1 MAQCAWIG
9 GWPNRSGRIGQPVNA
24 SQAISAPGEFKMRV
38 AWIAAPVI
46 GLAACVGALAW
57 SAPEDRGRGDI
68 YRQLDLFADV
78 LARVEQDY
86 VTDIDE
92 HEAIEAAIQGMLASL
107 DPHSSYMDATEYR
120 DMQVQTRGEYGG
132 LGIEV
137 TTEDGVVRV
146 VSPIDGTPA
155 ARAGIQA
162 GDYLTAI
169 NGETIIG
176 LTLNE
181 AVRRMR
187 GEAGTDITVTVARE
201 GTDPFDVTL
210 TREVINVRAVTA
222 RVEGGDVGII
232 RVSTFNERTGDMLAD
247 AIRTVRRDAGAR
259 LRGVVVDLR
268 NNPGGLLDQAIE
280 VSDAFLDGGEVV
292 STRGRQA
299 SDVQRYNAR
308 RGDDL
313 AGVPVVVLINGA
325 SASAAEIV
333 AGALQDRNRAL
344 IIGTTSFGKGS
355 VQTVIPLQG
364 GRDGA
369 LRLTTAR
376 YYTPAGRSIQGA
388 GIDPDV
394 EVASRRVDPERLSR
408 LGLSEADLPNALD
421 NESGAQRRALHVPE
435 DQPPENWDT
444 DEDYQLRRA
453 LDFLRQG
460 LVAERLRARA
470 G

>member
-1 MAQCAWIG
+1 
-9 GWPNRSGRIGQPVNA
+9 
-24 SQAISAPGEFKMRV
+24 MRV
-38 AWIAAPVI
+38 AWIVAPVV

-57 SAPEDRGRGDI
+57 SAPDDRGRGDM
-68 YRQLDLFADV
+68 YRELELFADV

-86 VTDIDE
+86 VTHI
-92 HEAIEAAIQGMLASL
+92 HYRQAIEAALQGMLTSL
-107 DPHSSYMDATEYR
+107 DPHSSYMNAEDFR

-137 TTEDGVVRV
+137 TSEEGVVRV

-155 ARAGIQA
+155 ARAGVQA
-162 GDYLTAI
+162 GDYITAVD
-169 NGETIIG
+169 GESIVGLSVSDAVNRIKGQAGSNVTITI
-176 LTLNE
+176 
-181 AVRRMR
+181 
-187 GEAGTDITVTVARE
+187 ARE
-201 GTDPFDVTL
+201 GVDPFDVTM
-210 TREVINVRAVTA
+210 TREIINVRAVSA
-222 RVEGGDVGII
+222 RMEGADIGVI
-232 RVSTFNERTGDMLAD
+232 RISTFNERTGDMLAE
-247 AIRTVRRDAGAR
+247 AIRTVRRDGGTR
-259 LRGVVVDLR
+259 LRGIVLDLR
-268 NNPGGLLDQAIE
+268 NNPGGLLDQAIA

-292 STRGRQA
+292 STRGRQPE
-299 SDVQRYNAR
+299 DVQRYNAR

-313 AGVPVVVLINGA
+313 AGVPIVVLINGA

-344 IIGTTSFGKGS
+344 IVGTTSFGKGS
-355 VQTVIPLQG
+355 VQTVIPLDG

-388 GIDPDV
+388 GIDPDM
-394 EVASRRVDPERLSR
+394 EVASRRVDPARLERL
-408 LGLSEADLPNALD
+408 GISEADLPNALD
-421 NESGAQRRALHVPE
+421 NESGAQRRGLHVPD
-435 DQPPENWDT
+435 DQPPESWDA
-444 DEDYQLRRA
+444 DEDYQMKRA

>member
-1 MAQCAWIG
+1 M
-9 GWPNRSGRIGQPVNA
+9 
-24 SQAISAPGEFKMRV
+24 
-38 AWIAAPVI
+38 
-46 GLAACVGALAW
+46 AW
-57 SAPEDRGRGDI
+57 SAPEDRSRGDI
-68 YRQLDLFADV
+68 YRQLELFADV

-86 VTDIDE
+86 VTDIDDE
-92 HEAIEAAIQGMLASL
+92 EAIEAAIQGMLASL

-120 DMQVQTRGEYGG
+120 DMQTQTRGEYGG

-137 TTEDGVVRV
+137 TSEDGVVRV

-169 NGETIIG
+169 DGESIVG

-187 GEAGTDITVTVARE
+187 GQAGTNITVTVARE
-201 GTDPFDVTL
+201 GVDPFDVTL
-210 TREVINVRAVTA
+210 TREIINVRAVTA
-222 RVEGGDVGII
+222 RVEGGDIGVI
-232 RVSTFNERTGDMLAD
+232 RVSTFNERTGDMLQD
-247 AIRTVRRDAGAR
+247 AIRQVKRDTGGR
-259 LRGVVVDLR
+259 LRGIVLDLR

-292 STRGRQA
+292 STRGRQPE
-299 SDVQRYNAR
+299 DVQRYNAR

-344 IIGTTSFGKGS
+344 VVGTDSFGKGS

-388 GIDPDV
+388 GITPDM
-394 EVASRRVDPERLSR
+394 EVAARRVDPERLTR
-408 LGLSEADLPNALD
+408 LGLTEADLPNALN
-421 NESGAQRRALHVPE
+421 NESGAQRRGLHVPE
-435 DQPPENWDT
+435 DQPPENWDA
-444 DEDYQLRRA
+444 DEDYQLKRA
-453 LDFLRQG
+453 MDFLRQG
-460 LVAERLRARA
+460 TVAERLRARA

>member
-1 MAQCAWIG
+1 M
-9 GWPNRSGRIGQPVNA
+9 RRIG
-24 SQAISAPGEFKMRV
+24 
-38 AWIAAPVI
+38 WIAAPVV
-46 GLAACVGALAW
+46 GVAALVGALAW
-57 SAPEDRGRGDI
+57 SAPEDRNRGDV
-68 YRQLDLFADV
+68 YRQLELFADV

-86 VTDIDE
+86 VTEVDE
-92 HEAIEAAIQGMLASL
+92 QEAIEAAINGMLSSL
-107 DPHSSYMDATEYR
+107 DPHSSYMDASDYR
-120 DMQVQTRGEYGG
+120 DMQTQTRGEYGG

-137 TTEDGVVRV
+137 TSEDGVVRV

-169 NGETIIG
+169 DGESIVG
-176 LTLNE
+176 LTLNQ
-181 AVRRMR
+181 AVQRMR
-187 GEAGTDITVTVARE
+187 GQAGSSLTVTVARE

-210 TREVINVRAVTA
+210 QREIINVRAVTA
-222 RVEGGDVGII
+222 RIEGGDVGII
-232 RVSTFNERTGDMLAD
+232 RISTFNERTGSMLQD
-247 AIRTVRRDAGAR
+247 AIRQVKRDTAGR
-259 LRGVVVDLR
+259 LRGIVVDLR

-292 STRGRQA
+292 STRGRQPE
-299 SDVQRYNAR
+299 DIQRYNAR

-344 IIGTTSFGKGS
+344 VVGMDSFGKGS

-388 GIDPDV
+388 GITPDM
-394 EVASRRVDPERLSR
+394 EVAARRVDPARLQR
-408 LGLSEADLPNALD
+408 LGLSEADLPNALN
-421 NESGAQRRALHVPE
+421 NESGAQRRGLHVPD
-435 DQPPENWDT
+435 DQPPENWAEG
-444 DEDYQLRRA
+444 EDYQLARA
-453 LDFLRQG
+453 MEFLRQG
-460 LVAERLRARA
+460 TVAERLRARA

>member
-1 MAQCAWIG
+1 M
-9 GWPNRSGRIGQPVNA
+9 RI
-24 SQAISAPGEFKMRV
+24 
-38 AWIAAPVI
+38 AWIAAPVA

-57 SAPEDRGRGDI
+57 SAPGDRDQGDV
-68 YRQLDLFADV
+68 YRQLELFADV

-86 VTDIDE
+86 VTEIDE
-92 HEAIEAAIQGMLASL
+92 EEAIEAAINGMLASL
-107 DPHSSYMDATEYR
+107 DPHSSYMNATEYR
-120 DMQVQTRGEYGG
+120 DMQVTTRGEYGG

-137 TTEDGVVRV
+137 TSEDGVVRV

-162 GDYLTAI
+162 GDFLTAI
-169 NGETIIG
+169 DGETIVG

-181 AVRRMR
+181 AVQRMR
-187 GEAGTDITVTVARE
+187 GQSGTSIVVTVARD

-210 TREVINVRAVTA
+210 TREIINVRAVTA
-222 RVEGGDVGII
+222 RVEGDLGII
-232 RVSTFNERTGDMLAD
+232 RISTFNERTSSMLQD
-247 AIRTVRRDAGAR
+247 AIRQVRRDTNGN

-292 STRGRQA
+292 STRGRQPE
-299 SDVQRYNAR
+299 DVQRYNAR
-308 RGDDL
+308 RGEDL
-313 AGVPVVVLINGA
+313 GGVPVVVLINGA

-344 IIGTTSFGKGS
+344 IVGTDSFGKGS

-376 YYTPAGRSIQGA
+376 YYTPGGRDIQNA
-388 GIDPDV
+388 GIAPDM
-394 EVASRRVDPERLSR
+394 EVAARRVSAEEIARLQR
-408 LGLSEADLPNALD
+408 LGISEADLPNALA
-421 NESGAQRRALHVPE
+421 NGSGAERRAAHMPE
-435 DQPPENWDT
+435 DQPPENWAE
-444 DEDYQLRRA
+444 DEDYQLSRA
-453 LDFLRQG
+453 MEFLRQG
-460 LVAERLRARA
+460 VVAQRLRARDGTTVA
-470 G
+470 GASRGR

>member
-1 MAQCAWIG
+1 
-9 GWPNRSGRIGQPVNA
+9 
-24 SQAISAPGEFKMRV
+24 MRV
-38 AWIAAPVI
+38 AWILAPVA
-46 GLAACVGALAW
+46 GAAALVGALAW
-57 SAPEDRGRGDI
+57 SAPEDRNSGDI
-68 YRQLDLFADV
+68 YRQLELFADV

-86 VTDIDE
+86 VTPIDE
-92 HEAIEAAIQGMLASL
+92 QEAMEAAIQGMLSSL
-107 DPHSSYMDATEYR
+107 DPHSSYMNAEDYR
-120 DMQVQTRGEYGG
+120 EMQSQTRGEYGG

-137 TTEDGVVRV
+137 TSEDGVVRV

-169 NGETIIG
+169 NGESIVG

-181 AVRRMR
+181 AVQRMR
-187 GEAGTDITVTVARE
+187 GESGTDITVTVARE
-201 GTDPFDVTL
+201 GTDPFDVSL
-210 TREVINVRAVTA
+210 RRETINVRAVVA
-222 RVEGGDVGII
+222 RVEGGDIGVI
-232 RVSTFNERTGDMLAD
+232 RISTFNERTGSMLQD
-247 AIRTVRRDAGAR
+247 AIRQVKRDTGGR
-259 LRGVVVDLR
+259 LRGVIVDLR

-292 STRGRQA
+292 STRGRQPE
-299 SDVQRYNAR
+299 DVQRYNAR

-333 AGALQDRNRAL
+333 AGALQDRNRAV
-344 IIGTTSFGKGS
+344 IVGVDSFGKGS

-388 GIDPDV
+388 GITPDM
-394 EVASRRVDPERLSR
+394 EVAARRIDPERLQR
-408 LGLSEADLPNALD
+408 LGITEADLPNALD
-421 NESGAQRRALHVPE
+421 NDSGAQRRAAHVPE
-435 DQPPENWDT
+435 DQPPENWDAE
-444 DEDYQLRRA
+444 EDYQLSRA
-453 LDFLRQG
+453 MDFLRQG
-460 LVAERLRARA
+460 TVAERLRQRQ

>member
-1 MAQCAWIG
+1 MRLGWIL
-9 GWPNRSGRIGQPVNA
+9 
-24 SQAISAPGEFKMRV
+24 
-38 AWIAAPVI
+38 APVA
-46 GLAACVGALAW
+46 GAAALVGALAW
-57 SAPEDRGRGDI
+57 SAPDDRNNGDI
-68 YRQLDLFADV
+68 YRQLELFADV

-86 VTDIDE
+86 VVEIDE
-92 HEAIEAAIQGMLASL
+92 QQAMEAAIQGMLSSL
-107 DPHSSYMDATEYR
+107 DPHSSYMNAEDYR
-120 DMQVQTRGEYGG
+120 EMQSQTRGEYGG

-137 TTEDGVVRV
+137 TSEEGVVKV

-155 ARAGIQA
+155 ARAGVLA

-169 NGETIIG
+169 NGESIVG

-181 AVRRMR
+181 AVTRMR
-187 GEAGTDITVTVARE
+187 GAAGTEITITIARE

-210 TREVINVRAVTA
+210 TRETINVRAVTA
-222 RVEGGDVGII
+222 RVEGGDIGVI
-232 RVSTFNERTGDMLAD
+232 RVSTFNERTGSMLQD
-247 AIRTVRRDAGAR
+247 AIRTVKRDTGGR
-259 LRGVVVDLR
+259 LRGIVLDLR

-292 STRGRQA
+292 STRGRQPE
-299 SDVQRYNAR
+299 DVQRYNAR

-344 IIGTTSFGKGS
+344 IVGLDSFGKGS

-376 YYTPAGRSIQGA
+376 YYTPAGRSIQGP
-388 GIDPDV
+388 GIVPDI
-394 EVASRRVDPERLSR
+394 EVASRRIDAAEVERLQR
-408 LGLSEADLPNALD
+408 IAVSEEDLPNALD
-421 NESGAQRRALHVPE
+421 NESGAHRRAAHIPE
-435 DQPPENWDT
+435 DQPPEGWNAED
-444 DEDYQLRRA
+444 DYQLRRA
-453 LDFLRQG
+453 MEFLRQG
-460 LVAERLRARA
+460 TVAERLRQRA

>member
-1 MAQCAWIG
+1 
-9 GWPNRSGRIGQPVNA
+9 
-24 SQAISAPGEFKMRV
+24 MRL
-38 AWIAAPVI
+38 AWIAAPVV

-57 SAPEDRGRGDI
+57 SAPDDRDRGDI
-68 YRQLDLFADV
+68 YRQLELFADV

-86 VTDIDE
+86 VTDINDE
-92 HEAIEAAIQGMLASL
+92 EAIEAAIQGMLTSL
-107 DPHSSYMDATEYR
+107 DPHSSYLNAEDYR

-137 TTEDGVVRV
+137 TSEEGVIRV

-162 GDYLTAI
+162 GDFLTAI
-169 NGETIIG
+169 DGESIVGTD
-176 LTLNE
+176 LNT
-181 AVRRMR
+181 AVQRMR
-187 GEAGTDITVTVARE
+187 GDAGTSITVTVARE
-201 GTDPFDVTL
+201 GVDPFDVTL
-210 TREVINVRAVTA
+210 TREIINVRAVTA
-222 RVEGGDVGII
+222 RVEGGDIGVI
-232 RVSTFNERTGDMLAD
+232 RISTFNERTGAMLQD
-247 AIRTVRRDAGAR
+247 AIRQVRRDTGGR
-259 LRGVVVDLR
+259 LRGVVLDLR

-292 STRGRQA
+292 STRGRAAAQ
-299 SDVQRYNAR
+299 VTRYNAR

-313 AGVPVVVLINGA
+313 AGVPIVALINGA

-333 AGALQDRNRAL
+333 AGALQDRNRGLVLGMA
-344 IIGTTSFGKGS
+344 SFGKGS

-388 GIDPDV
+388 GIEPDM
-394 EVASRRVDPERLSR
+394 EISARRVTEEEIRRASF
-408 LGLSEADLPNALD
+408 SESSLPNALD
-421 NESGAQRRALHVPE
+421 NETGAQRRGAHMPE
-435 DQPPENWDT
+435 EQPPETWDAE
-444 DEDYQLRRA
+444 EDYQMHRA
-453 LDFLRQG
+453 LEVLRQG
-460 LVAERLRARA
+460 LVAERLRQRA

>member
-1 MAQCAWIG
+1 
-9 GWPNRSGRIGQPVNA
+9 
-24 SQAISAPGEFKMRV
+24 MRV
-38 AWIAAPVI
+38 AWIAAPVA

-57 SAPEDRGRGDI
+57 SAPEDSNQSSV
-68 YRQLDLFADV
+68 YRQLELFADV

-86 VTDIDE
+86 VTEIDE
-92 HEAIEAAIQGMLASL
+92 EEAMEAAINGMLSSL
-107 DPHSSYMDATEYR
+107 DPHSSYMNATEYR
-120 DMQVQTRGEYGG
+120 DMQTTTRGEYGG

-137 TTEDGVVRV
+137 TSEDGIVRV

-155 ARAGIQA
+155 ARAGVQA

-169 NGETIIG
+169 DGESIVG
-176 LTLNE
+176 LTLND
-181 AVRRMR
+181 AVARMR
-187 GEAGTDITVTVARE
+187 GQAGTQITVTVARE
-201 GTDPFDVTL
+201 GVDPFDVTL
-210 TREVINVRAVTA
+210 TREIINVRAVTA
-222 RVEGGDVGII
+222 RVEGGDIGVVRI
-232 RVSTFNERTGDMLAD
+232 STFNERTSAMLAD
-247 AIRTVRRDAGAR
+247 AIRQVRRDAGPR

-292 STRGRQA
+292 STRGRQPE
-299 SDVQRYNAR
+299 DVQRYNAR

-344 IIGTTSFGKGS
+344 VVGEDSFGKGS

-388 GIDPDV
+388 GITPDM
-394 EVASRRVDPERLSR
+394 EVAARRIDPERLQR
-408 LGLSEADLPNALD
+408 LRLSEADLPNALD
-421 NESGAQRRALHVPE
+421 NDSGAQRRAAHVPD
-435 DQPPENWDT
+435 DQPPEAWDAE
-444 DEDYQLRRA
+444 EDYQLSRA
-453 LDFLRQG
+453 MDFLRQG
-460 LVAERLRARA
+460 VVAERLRARA

>member
-1 MAQCAWIG
+1 M
-9 GWPNRSGRIGQPVNA
+9 RI
-24 SQAISAPGEFKMRV
+24 
-38 AWIAAPVI
+38 AWIAAPVAGI
-46 GLAACVGALAW
+46 AALVGALAW
-57 SAPEDRGRGDI
+57 SAPEDAGRGDI
-68 YRQLDLFADV
+68 YRQLELFADV

-86 VTDIDE
+86 VTEINE
-92 HEAIEAAIQGMLASL
+92 EEAMEAAIQGMLASL
-107 DPHSSYMDATEYR
+107 DPHSSYMNATDYR
-120 DMQVQTRGEYGG
+120 EMQTQTRGEYGG

-137 TTEDGVVRV
+137 TSEEGVVRV

-169 NGETIIG
+169 DGESIVG
-176 LTLNE
+176 LTLND

-187 GEAGTDITVTVARE
+187 GEAGSSITVTVARE

-210 TREVINVRAVTA
+210 QREIINVRAVTA
-222 RVEGGDVGII
+222 RVDGDIGII
-232 RVSTFNERTGDMLAD
+232 RISTFNERTGDMLQD
-247 AIRTVRRDAGAR
+247 AIRTVRRDTGGR

-292 STRGRQA
+292 STRGRQPE
-299 SDVQRYNAR
+299 DVQRYNAR
-308 RGDDL
+308 RGEDL

-344 IIGTTSFGKGS
+344 IVGTDSFGKGS

-388 GIDPDV
+388 GITPDM
-394 EVASRRVDPERLSR
+394 EVAARRIDAEQIARLERL
-408 LGLSEADLPNALD
+408 GVSEADLPNALD
-421 NESGAQRRALHVPE
+421 NDSGAQRRAVHVPE
-435 DQPPENWDT
+435 DMPPENWDE
-444 DEDYQLRRA
+444 DEDYQLKRA
-453 LDFLRQG
+453 MDFLRQG
-460 LVAERLRARA
+460 TVAERLRQRA

>member
-1 MAQCAWIG
+1 
-9 GWPNRSGRIGQPVNA
+9 
-24 SQAISAPGEFKMRV
+24 MRV
-38 AWIAAPVI
+38 AWILAPVA
-46 GLAACVGALAW
+46 GAAALVGALAW
-57 SAPEDRGRGDI
+57 SAPEDRANGDI
-68 YRQLDLFADV
+68 YRQLELFADV

-86 VTDIDE
+86 VTPIDE
-92 HEAIEAAIQGMLASL
+92 QQAMEAAIQGMLASL
-107 DPHSSYMDATEYR
+107 DPHSSYMNAEDYR
-120 DMQVQTRGEYGG
+120 EMQSQTRGEYGG

-137 TTEDGVVRV
+137 TSEEGVVKV

-169 NGETIIG
+169 NGESIVG

-181 AVRRMR
+181 AVTRMR
-187 GEAGTDITVTVARE
+187 GEAGTDITITIARE
-201 GTDPFDVTL
+201 GSDPFDVTL
-210 TREVINVRAVTA
+210 RRETINVRAVTA
-222 RVEGGDVGII
+222 RVEGGDIGVI
-232 RVSTFNERTGDMLAD
+232 RISTFNERTGSMLQD
-247 AIRTVRRDAGAR
+247 AIRTVKRDTGGR
-259 LRGVVVDLR
+259 LRGVVIDLR

-292 STRGRQA
+292 STRGRQPE
-299 SDVQRYNAR
+299 DVQRYNAR

-313 AGVPVVVLINGA
+313 AGVQVVVLINGA

-344 IIGTTSFGKGS
+344 IVGTDSFGKGS

-376 YYTPAGRSIQGA
+376 YYTPAGRSIQGP
-388 GIDPDV
+388 GIVPDM
-394 EVASRRVDPERLSR
+394 EVASRRIDAAEVARLQR
-408 LGLSEADLPNALD
+408 LAVSEEDLPNALD
-421 NESGAQRRALHVPE
+421 NEAGAHRRAAHIPD
-435 DQPPENWDT
+435 DQPPENWNAD
-444 DEDYQLRRA
+444 DDYQLRRA
-453 LDFLRQG
+453 MEFLRQG
-460 LVAERLRARA
+460 TVAERLRARA

>member
-1 MAQCAWIG
+1 M
-9 GWPNRSGRIGQPVNA
+9 RRI
-24 SQAISAPGEFKMRV
+24 
-38 AWIAAPVI
+38 AWIAAPVA
-46 GLAACVGALAW
+46 GLAALVGAMAW
-57 SAPEDRGRGDI
+57 SAPEDRSRGDI
-68 YRQLDLFADV
+68 YRQLELFADV

-86 VTDIDE
+86 VTEIDDE
-92 HEAIEAAIQGMLASL
+92 EAIEAAIQGMLASL
-107 DPHSSYMDATEYR
+107 DPHSSYMNASEYR
-120 DMQVQTRGEYGG
+120 EMQTQTRGEYGG

-137 TTEDGVVRV
+137 TSEDGVVRV

-169 NGETIIG
+169 DGESIVG

-187 GEAGTDITVTVARE
+187 GQSGTTITVTVARE
-201 GTDPFDVTL
+201 GVDPFDVTL
-210 TREVINVRAVTA
+210 TREIINVRAVTA
-222 RVEGGDVGII
+222 RVEGGDIGVI
-232 RVSTFNERTGDMLAD
+232 RISTFNERTGDMLQD
-247 AIRTVRRDAGAR
+247 AIRQVKREAGGR

-292 STRGRQA
+292 STRGRQPE
-299 SDVQRYNAR
+299 DVQRYNAR

-313 AGVPVVVLINGA
+313 AGVPVAVLINGA

-344 IIGTTSFGKGS
+344 IVGTDSFGKGS

-388 GIDPDV
+388 GITPDM
-394 EVASRRVDPERLSR
+394 EVAARRVDPERLQR
-408 LGLSEADLPNALD
+408 LGISEADLPNALN
-421 NESGAQRRALHVPE
+421 NESGAQRRGVHVPE
-435 DQPPENWDT
+435 DQPPENWDA
-444 DEDYQLRRA
+444 DEDYQLKRA
-453 LDFLRQG
+453 MDFLRQG
-460 LVAERLRARA
+460 TVAERLRARA

>member
-1 MAQCAWIG
+1 
-9 GWPNRSGRIGQPVNA
+9 
-24 SQAISAPGEFKMRV
+24 MRV
-38 AWIAAPVI
+38 GWILAPVA
-46 GLAACVGALAW
+46 GAAALLGALAW
-57 SAPEDRGRGDI
+57 SAPEDRNNGDI
-68 YRQLDLFADV
+68 YRQLELFADV

-86 VTDIDE
+86 VTEIDE
-92 HEAIEAAIQGMLASL
+92 TQAMEAAIQGMLASL
-107 DPHSSYMDATEYR
+107 DPHSSYMNASDYR
-120 DMQVQTRGEYGG
+120 EMQTQTRGEYGG

-137 TTEDGVVRV
+137 TSEEGIVRV

-169 NGETIIG
+169 NGESIVG
-176 LTLNE
+176 LTLTE
-181 AVRRMR
+181 AVHRMR
-187 GEAGTDITVTVARE
+187 GETGTEITVTVARE
-201 GTDPFDVTL
+201 GADPFDVTL
-210 TREVINVRAVTA
+210 TRETINVRAVTA
-222 RVEGGDVGII
+222 RIEGGDVGVI
-232 RVSTFNERTGDMLAD
+232 RISTFNERTGSMLQD
-247 AIRTVRRDAGAR
+247 AIRQVRRDTGGR
-259 LRGVVVDLR
+259 LRGIVLDLR

-292 STRGRQA
+292 STRGRQPE
-299 SDVQRYNAR
+299 DIQRYNAR
-308 RGDDL
+308 RGEDL

-344 IIGTTSFGKGS
+344 IVGMDSFGKGS

-388 GIDPDV
+388 GITPDM
-394 EVASRRVDPERLSR
+394 EVAARRIDPERLQR
-408 LGLSEADLPNALD
+408 LGISEADLPNALD
-421 NESGAQRRALHVPE
+421 NESGAQRRAAHVPA
-435 DQPPENWDT
+435 DQPPEDWDAE
-444 DEDYQLRRA
+444 EDYQLSRA
-453 LDFLRQG
+453 MDFLRQG
-460 LVAERLRARA
+460 TVAERLRQRA

>member
-1 MAQCAWIG
+1 
-9 GWPNRSGRIGQPVNA
+9 
-24 SQAISAPGEFKMRV
+24 MRV
-38 AWIAAPVI
+38 AWIAAPVV

-57 SAPEDRGRGDI
+57 SAPEDRDRGDM
-68 YRQLDLFADV
+68 YRELELFADV

-86 VTDIDE
+86 VTDIDDK
-92 HEAIEAAIQGMLASL
+92 EAIEAAIQGMLASL
-107 DPHSSYMDATEYR
+107 DPHSSYMNAADYR

-137 TTEDGVVRV
+137 TSEDGVVRV

-162 GDYLTAI
+162 GDYITAVD
-169 NGETIIG
+169 GESIVG
-176 LTLNE
+176 LSVNE
-181 AVRRMR
+181 AVNRIK
-187 GEAGTDITVTVARE
+187 GQAGTNITITIARE

-210 TREVINVRAVTA
+210 TREIINVRAVTA
-222 RVEGGDVGII
+222 RLEGGDVGVI
-232 RVSTFNERTGDMLAD
+232 RISTFNERTGDLLTES
-247 AIRTVRRDAGAR
+247 IRTMRRDAGAR

-292 STRGRQA
+292 STRGRQPE
-299 SDVQRYNAR
+299 DVQRYNAR

-313 AGVPVVVLINGA
+313 PGVPVVVLINGA

-344 IIGTTSFGKGS
+344 VVGTTSFGKGS
-355 VQTVIPLQG
+355 VQTVIPLDG

-388 GIDPDV
+388 GIEPDM
-394 EVASRRVDPERLSR
+394 EVAARRVDPERLTR

-421 NESGAQRRALHVPE
+421 NESGAQRRGLHVPD
-435 DQPPENWDT
+435 DQPPENWDA
-444 DEDYQLRRA
+444 DEDYQMRRA

>member
-1 MAQCAWIG
+1 
-9 GWPNRSGRIGQPVNA
+9 
-24 SQAISAPGEFKMRV
+24 MRV
-38 AWIAAPVI
+38 SWILAPVA
-46 GLAACVGALAW
+46 GAAALVGALAW
-57 SAPEDRGRGDI
+57 SAPGDRNNGDI
-68 YRQLDLFADV
+68 YRQLELFADV

-86 VTDIDE
+86 VTEIDE
-92 HEAIEAAIQGMLASL
+92 TQAMEAAIQGMLASL
-107 DPHSSYMDATEYR
+107 DPHSSYMNATEYR
-120 DMQVQTRGEYGG
+120 DMQTQTRGEYGG

-137 TTEDGVVRV
+137 TSEEGVVRV

-169 NGETIIG
+169 NGESIVG
-176 LTLNE
+176 LTLND
-181 AVRRMR
+181 AVTRMR
-187 GEAGTDITVTVARE
+187 GETGTEITVTVARE

-210 TREVINVRAVTA
+210 TRETINVRAVVA
-222 RVEGGDVGII
+222 RVEGGDIGVI
-232 RVSTFNERTGDMLAD
+232 RISTFNERTGSMLQD
-247 AIRTVRRDAGAR
+247 AIRQVKRDTGGR
-259 LRGVVVDLR
+259 LRGIVVDLR

-292 STRGRQA
+292 STRGRQPE
-299 SDVQRYNAR
+299 DVQRYNAR

-344 IIGTTSFGKGS
+344 IVGMDSFGKGS

-388 GIDPDV
+388 GITPDM
-394 EVASRRVDPERLSR
+394 EVAARRIDPERLQR
-408 LGLSEADLPNALD
+408 LGITEADLPNALN
-421 NESGAQRRALHVPE
+421 NESGAQRRGAHVPD
-435 DQPPENWDT
+435 DQPPENWDAE
-444 DEDYQLRRA
+444 EDYQLSRA
-453 LDFLRQG
+453 MDFLRQG
-460 LVAERLRARA
+460 TVAERLRQRA

>member
-1 MAQCAWIG
+1 MRIAWL
-9 GWPNRSGRIGQPVNA
+9 
-24 SQAISAPGEFKMRV
+24 
-38 AWIAAPVI
+38 AAPILGV
-46 GLAACVGALAW
+46 AACVGALAW
-57 SAPEDRGRGDI
+57 SAPEERNRGDM

-86 VTDIDE
+86 VTEIDE
-92 HEAIEAAIQGMLASL
+92 REAIGAAIQGMLASL
-107 DPHSSYMDATEYR
+107 DPHSSYMDPVEYR
-120 DMQVQTRGEYGG
+120 EMQVSARGEYGG

-137 TTEDGVVRV
+137 TTEDGIVRV

-162 GDYLTAI
+162 GDYITAV
-169 NGETIIG
+169 NGESIVG
-176 LTLNE
+176 LTVNE

-187 GEAGTDITVTVARE
+187 GEAGTDITITIARE
-201 GTDPFDVTL
+201 SVEPFDVTL
-210 TREVINVRAVTA
+210 RREIINVRAVTS
-222 RVEGGDVGII
+222 RVEGGDIGII
-232 RVSTFNERTGDMLAD
+232 RISTFNERTGDMLAE
-247 AIRTVRRDAGAR
+247 AIRSVRSTAGSR

-313 AGVPVVVLINGA
+313 AGVPVAVLINGA

-333 AGALQDRNRAL
+333 AGALQDRNRGL
-344 IIGTTSFGKGS
+344 VVGTISFGKGS
-355 VQTVIPLQG
+355 VQSVIPLNG

-369 LRLTTAR
+369 LRLTTQR
-376 YYTPAGRSIQGA
+376 YYTPSGRSIQGA
-388 GIDPDV
+388 GIEPDL
-394 EVASRRVDPERLSR
+394 EVAARRVDPERLQR
-408 LGLSEADLPNALD
+408 LGLSEADLPNALGND
-421 NESGAQRRALHVPE
+421 SGAQRRGLHVPA
-435 DQPPENWDT
+435 DQPPENWEQG
-444 DEDYQLRRA
+444 EDYQLKRA
-453 LDFLRQG
+453 MEFLRQG

>member
-1 MAQCAWIG
+1 MRLAW
-9 GWPNRSGRIGQPVNA
+9 V
-24 SQAISAPGEFKMRV
+24 
-38 AWIAAPVI
+38 AAPI
-46 GLAACVGALAW
+46 AGMAALVGALAW
-57 SAPEDRGRGDI
+57 SAPEDRSRGDI
-68 YRQLDLFADV
+68 YRQLELFADV

-86 VTDIDE
+86 VTEINDE
-92 HEAIEAAIQGMLASL
+92 EAIEAAIQGMLSSL
-107 DPHSSYMDATEYR
+107 DPHSSYMNATEYR
-120 DMQVQTRGEYGG
+120 DMQTQTRGEYGG

-137 TTEDGVVRV
+137 TSEDGIVRV

-169 NGETIIG
+169 DGESIVG

-187 GEAGTDITVTVARE
+187 GQSGTSIVVTVARE

-210 TREVINVRAVTA
+210 TREIINVRAVTA
-222 RVEGGDVGII
+222 RIEGGDVGII
-232 RVSTFNERTGDMLAD
+232 RISTFNERTGSMLQD
-247 AIRTVRRDAGAR
+247 AIRQLKRDTGGR

-292 STRGRQA
+292 STRGRQPE
-299 SDVQRYNAR
+299 DVQRYNAR

-344 IIGTTSFGKGS
+344 IVGVDSFGKGS

-388 GIDPDV
+388 GITPDM
-394 EVASRRVDPERLSR
+394 EVAARRVDPARLQR

-421 NESGAQRRALHVPE
+421 NDTQAERRGLHVPD
-435 DQPPENWDT
+435 DQPPEGWNE

-453 LDFLRQG
+453 MDFLRQG
-460 LVAERLRARA
+460 TVAERLRARA

>member
-1 MAQCAWIG
+1 
-9 GWPNRSGRIGQPVNA
+9 
-24 SQAISAPGEFKMRV
+24 MRL
-38 AWIAAPVI
+38 AWIAAPAV

-57 SAPEDRGRGDI
+57 SAPEERDRGDI
-68 YRQLDLFADV
+68 YRQLELFADV

-86 VTDIDE
+86 VVEIDDE
-92 HEAIEAAIQGMLASL
+92 EAMQAAINGMLSSL
-107 DPHSSYMDATEYR
+107 DPHSSYMNATEYR

-137 TTEDGVVRV
+137 TSEEGVVRV

-162 GDYLTAI
+162 GDLLTALD
-169 NGETIIG
+169 GESIVG
-176 LTLNE
+176 VNLND

-187 GEAGTDITVTVARE
+187 GDVGTSITVTVARE
-201 GTDPFDVTL
+201 GVDPFDVTL
-210 TREVINVRAVTA
+210 TREIINVRAVTA
-222 RVEGGDVGII
+222 RIEGGDVGVI
-232 RVSTFNERTGDMLAD
+232 RISTFNERTGAMLQD
-247 AIRTVRRDAGAR
+247 AIREVRRDTSGR
-259 LRGVVVDLR
+259 LRGIVLDLR

-280 VSDAFLDGGEVV
+280 VSSAFLDGGEVV
-292 STRGRQA
+292 STRGRRPEQ
-299 SDVQRYNAR
+299 VTRYNAR
-308 RGDDL
+308 RGDDM

-344 IIGTTSFGKGS
+344 IVGMASFGKGS
-355 VQTVIPLQG
+355 VQTVIPLEG

-388 GIDPDV
+388 GIEPDM
-394 EVASRRVDPERLSR
+394 EVAARRVTEEEIRR
-408 LGLSEADLPNALD
+408 AAFSEADLPNALD
-421 NESGAQRRALHVPE
+421 NETGAERRGAHMPA
-435 DQPPENWDT
+435 DQPPESWDAE
-444 DEDYQLRRA
+444 EDYQMSRA
-453 LDFLRQG
+453 LEFLRQG